1 MKNLN
6 HLIKQIQLGDESAF
20 KELTLLI
27 ENDLYRIAKTRLYS
41 DDDIMDA
48 IQNTMLITFK
58 NSKKIKNIDSFK
70 TWMIHVLIN
79 ECNKIY
85 NFNKKSTELYNKVI
99 IDTNFDTFDN
109 SIQNVQDTIN
119 FDSLINKLNYDEKI
133 VITLYYNSQFSCKQI
148 SKILNTNINTIKS
161 RLTRGKNKLK
171 EYCKEV
177 NYDKT

>member
-6 HLIKQIQLGDESAF
+6 HLIKQIQLGDEFAF

-148 SKILNTNINTIKS
+148 SEILKINVNTVKS

-171 EYCKEV
+171 KYYEEV
-177 NYDKT
+177 NYNGA